1 MIDQPNASA
10 RFTIPS
16 LYVESTAST
25 TTGGVSSNSTGRE
38 TASAPPTLLE
48 AILPTDRLTNAT
60 SVPYLL
66 NWRVSGQPE
75 RRLVVFVNVYD
86 GQNRYWSFP
95 RGTELRF
102 SPGQTTVGQVTAEVD
117 SVPLKPDMPP
127 GHYWV
132 EAGLLDAATNQRVPF
147 VGPNGDQVTRVVLGS
162 FWFLPSNV
170 IPSSGNLRSA
180 AGSRVFGGQIALDS
194 AQVVGTPSPGGKLRV
209 DLRWSAR
216 DVPKADYT
224 AFVHVLDGTG
234 KLVAQIDAQPTGGVY
249 PTSAWLA
256 GDTIVDSMTVQLPA
270 NLPPG
275 PYQIQVGLYDVKTM
289 QRLPVTGAD
298 GKSSDDTVV
307 IQQ

>member
-1 MIDQPNASA
+1 MPA
-10 RFTIPS
+10 
-16 LYVESTAST
+16 
-25 TTGGVSSNSTGRE
+25 
-38 TASAPPTLLE
+38 
-48 AILPTDRLTNAT
+48 DRLTDAT

-75 RRLVVFVNVYD
+75 RPLVVFVNVYD

-95 RGTELRF
+95 RGTETRF
-102 SPGQTTVGQVTAEVD
+102 SASETSADRVVAEVD

-132 EAGLLDAATNQRVPF
+132 EAGLLDAATNKRVPF

-162 FWFLPSNV
+162 FWLLPSNV

-180 AGSRVFGGQIALDS
+180 AGSASFRGPDCARLGAGCRNAFTRS
-194 AQVVGTPSPGGKLRV
+194 KLRV

-216 DVPKADYT
+216 EVPKADYT

-234 KLVAQIDAQPTGGVY
+234 KLVAQVDAQPTGGVY

-256 GDTIVDSMTVQLPA
+256 GDTIVDSMTVQSPRICRRGRTRSRSA
-270 NLPPG
+270 S
-275 PYQIQVGLYDVKTM
+275 T
-289 QRLPVTGAD
+289 T
-298 GKSSDDTVV
+298 
-307 IQQ
+307 